1 MKRIVISVVILAV
14 MACGCFVSVYAVN
27 SITDKML
34 DKIHEVE
41 QAFEDG
47 DIETSSQKAKELS
60 EDWNEFVDFSLLVN
74 DLGHAL
80 EITSSVAEIHSF
92 AQEGNDELYAACDR
106 AEAQIDMFRDMQ
118 KPTFW
123 KIL

>member
-1 MKRIVISVVILAV
+1 MKRIIISVVILAV

-27 SITDKML
+27 SVTDKML

-41 QAFEDG
+41 RAFEDG
-47 DIETSSQKAKELS
+47 DIEKSSQKAKELS
-60 EDWNEFVDFSLLVN
+60 DEWDKFVDLSFLVN

-106 AEAQIDMFRDMQ
+106 AEAQIDMFRDVQ

>member
-14 MACGCFVSVYAVN
+14 MACGCFASVYEVN
-27 SITDKML
+27 SFTDKML

-41 QAFEDG
+41 RAFENG
-47 DIETSSQKAKELS
+47 DIETSSQKAVELS
-60 EDWNEFVDFSLLVN
+60 EDWNKFVDFSILVN

-106 AEAQIDMFRDMQ
+106 AEAQIDMFRNMQ

>member
-1 MKRIVISVVILAV
+1 MKRIVISVILLCVVAF
-14 MACGCFVSVYAVN
+14 GCFYSVYAVN
-27 SITDKML
+27 DFTGKML

-41 QAFEDG
+41 RAFEDG
-47 DIETSSQKAKELS
+47 DTEKSSEIAKELS
-60 EDWNEFVDFSLLVN
+60 EDWNKFIDFAILVN

-80 EITSSVAEIHSF
+80 EITSSMAEIHSF
-92 AQEGNDELYAACDR
+92 AQEGDDELYAACDR

-118 KPTFW
+118 KPTLW

>member
-27 SITDKML
+27 SVTDEML

-41 QAFEDG
+41 RAFEEG
-47 DIETSSQKAKELS
+47 DIEKSSQKAKELS
-60 EDWNEFVDFSLLVN
+60 EDWDKFVDLSFLVN

-106 AEAQIDMFRDMQ
+106 AEAQIDMFRDVQ
-118 KPTFW
+118 KPTLW

>member
-1 MKRIVISVVILAV
+1 MKRIVISVILLCV
-14 MACGCFVSVYAVN
+14 VTFGCVYSVFAVN
-27 SITDKML
+27 DFTGKML
-34 DKIHEVE
+34 DKIHKVE
-41 QAFEDG
+41 REFEAG
-47 DIETSSQKAKELS
+47 DTEKSAQTAKELS
-60 EDWNEFVDFSLLVN
+60 EDWNKFIDYAILVN

-80 EITSSVAEIHSF
+80 EITSSIAEIHSF

-118 KPTFW
+118 KPTLW

>member
-1 MKRIVISVVILAV
+1 MKRIIISVILLCAL
-14 MACGCFVSVYAVN
+14 AFGCFYSVYAVN
-27 SITDKML
+27 SFTGKML

-47 DIETSSQKAKELS
+47 DTEKSARAAKELS
-60 EDWNEFVDFSLLVN
+60 DDWNSFIDFAILVN

-80 EITSSVAEIHSF
+80 EITSSVAEIRSF
-92 AQEGNDELYAACDR
+92 AQEGDDELYAACRR

-118 KPTFW
+118 KPTLW

>member
-1 MKRIVISVVILAV
+1 MKRIVISVILLCAV
-14 MACGCFVSVYAVN
+14 AFGCFYSVYAVN
-27 SITDKML
+27 DFTGKIL
-34 DKIHEVE
+34 DKIHAVE
-41 QAFEDG
+41 RAFEDG
-47 DIETSSQKAKELS
+47 DTEKSSEIAKELS
-60 EDWNEFVDFSLLVN
+60 EDWNKFIDFAILVN

-80 EITSSVAEIHSF
+80 EITSSMAEIHSF

-118 KPTFW
+118 KPTLW

>member
-1 MKRIVISVVILAV
+1 MKRIIISVILLCVVAF
-14 MACGCFVSVYAVN
+14 GCFYSVYAVN
-27 SITDKML
+27 DFTGKML

-41 QAFEDG
+41 RAFEAG
-47 DIETSSQKAKELS
+47 DTEKSVQTAKELF
-60 EDWNEFVDFSLLVN
+60 EDWNKFIDFAILVN

-80 EITSSVAEIHSF
+80 EITSSMAEIHSF
-92 AQEGNDELYAACDR
+92 AQEENDELYAACDR

-118 KPTFW
+118 KPTLW

>member
-1 MKRIVISVVILAV
+1 MKRIVISVILLCV
-14 MACGCFVSVYAVN
+14 VTFGCVYSVFAVN
-27 SITDKML
+27 DFTGKML
-34 DKIHEVE
+34 DKIHKVE
-41 QAFEDG
+41 RAFEAG
-47 DIETSSQKAKELS
+47 DTEKSAQTAKELS
-60 EDWNEFVDFSLLVN
+60 EDWNKFIDYAILVN

-80 EITSSVAEIHSF
+80 EITSSIAEIHPF

-118 KPTFW
+118 KPTLW